1 MIKLLF
7 SVLLLSGCGC
17 ANDGAREAPGRK
29 RPAAKTAEKTD
40 AAAERFACETPAGWE
55 IKRDREKE
63 KKTKILKLELA
74 GPREGNAPV
83 LIYAAFYG
91 TGNAS
96 FSDHAD
102 FIERN
107 SKNILGETRS
117 DTEKFSPVKET
128 ALAGKK
134 TFEFDSEI
142 KEYLHPESKSAESV
156 VIKEKFYVIPAK
168 DGFFVL
174 HYYAPAAAYGK
185 HLPVFKKL
193 TATFKIL

>member
-7 SVLLLSGCGC
+7 SILLLSGCGG
-17 ANDGAREAPGRK
+17 ANDGAREAPGRE
-29 RPAAKTAEKTD
+29 RPAAKTDEKPGV
-40 AAAERFACETPAGWE
+40 AAERFACETPSGWE

-63 KKTKILKLELA
+63 KKTKILKLELV

-107 SKNILGETRS
+107 SKNILGETQS

-128 ALAGKK
+128 SLAGKK

-142 KEYLHPESKSAESV
+142 KEYLNPESKSAESV

-174 HYYAPAAAYGK
+174 HYYAPAPAYNK
-185 HLPVFKKL
+185 YLPVFKKL